1 MRALIVDDNLG
12 LAENIAE
19 ILDGEG
25 YATEIA
31 SSAEEALRLARSE
44 IFAVLVTDFCLPG
57 ITGVELIRSLG
68 EEGQYPRAVV
78 ISAFSDETTVGAA
91 EAVGARFLSK
101 PVDVVRLNQLLR
113 GGTHPA
119 A

>member
-1 MRALIVDDNLG
+1 VRVLIVDDNLG

-31 SSAEEALRLARSE
+31 GSAEEALRLAHSE
-44 IFAVLVTDFCLPG
+44 IFAVLVTDFRLPG
-57 ITGVELIRSLG
+57 ITGVDLIESLRR
-68 EEGQYPRAVV
+68 EGQHPQAVV

-91 EAVGARFLSK
+91 EAVGASFLSK
-101 PVDVVRLNQLLR
+101 PVDVGMLNLVLR
-113 GGTHPA
+113 RARPSA
-119 A
+119 